1 MTTPTPIPILRYRPQ
16 AEGLE
21 RWFHPLELAIMTAL
35 WDAGRPRTVKQVWQH
50 LRREYRADI
59 AYTTVASTLMRLAE
73 KGMLCRT
80 GAGAGPA
87 HLYHA
92 PCSQAEFV
100 EIQVRAIRTS
110 LEDCYAD

>member
-1 MTTPTPIPILRYRPQ
+1 MTIPIMKYRPT
-16 AEGLE
+16 ADGLA
-21 RWFHPLELAIMTAL
+21 RWLHPLELAIMTAL
-35 WDAGRPRTVKQVWQH
+35 WDAGRPRTVKQIWLV

-100 EIQVRAIRTS
+100 EMQVRAIRAS
-110 LEDCYAD
+110 LEDCDAA